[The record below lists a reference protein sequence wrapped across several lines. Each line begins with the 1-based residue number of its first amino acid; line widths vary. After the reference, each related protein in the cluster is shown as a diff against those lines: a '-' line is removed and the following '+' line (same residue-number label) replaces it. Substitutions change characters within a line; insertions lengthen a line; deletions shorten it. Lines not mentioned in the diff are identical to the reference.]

1 MTYAE
6 AMAEIEAIL
15 AKMNEANPDIDALAG
30 QVRRAGELIRFCRER
45 RMERIAVSRAERRG
59 EGTVTG
65 AVAVPLPA
73 RPVFGLWFPF
83 RRVAV
88 VLSGGF
94 SGCRRLT
101 DRERRLGQV
110 LGALLRCG

>member
-1 MTYAE
+1 M
-6 AMAEIEAIL
+6 
-15 AKMNEANPDIDALAG
+15 
-30 QVRRAGELIRFCRER
+30 
-45 RMERIAVSRAERRG
+45 
-59 EGTVTG
+59 TG

-110 LGALLRCG
+110 LGALLRCSQKVKPAVKESEAVSSEDSCTGRPSMLYSLLKYPWFIMTPRPR

>member
-1 MTYAE
+1 M
-6 AMAEIEAIL
+6 
-15 AKMNEANPDIDALAG
+15 
-30 QVRRAGELIRFCRER
+30 
-45 RMERIAVSRAERRG
+45 
-59 EGTVTG
+59 TG

-110 LGALLRCG
+110 LGALLRCGQKVKPAVKESEAVSSEDACTGRPSMLYSLLKYPWFIMTPRPR

>member
-1 MTYAE
+1 M
-6 AMAEIEAIL
+6 
-15 AKMNEANPDIDALAG
+15 
-30 QVRRAGELIRFCRER
+30 
-45 RMERIAVSRAERRG
+45 
-59 EGTVTG
+59 TG

-110 LGALLRCG
+110 LGALLRCD

>member
-1 MTYAE
+1 M
-6 AMAEIEAIL
+6 
-15 AKMNEANPDIDALAG
+15 
-30 QVRRAGELIRFCRER
+30 
-45 RMERIAVSRAERRG
+45 
-59 EGTVTG
+59 TG

-101 DRERRLGQV
+101 DRERRLGQEQ
-110 LGALLRCG
+110 LCGALLRCGQKVKPAVKESEALSSEDSCTGRPLIP